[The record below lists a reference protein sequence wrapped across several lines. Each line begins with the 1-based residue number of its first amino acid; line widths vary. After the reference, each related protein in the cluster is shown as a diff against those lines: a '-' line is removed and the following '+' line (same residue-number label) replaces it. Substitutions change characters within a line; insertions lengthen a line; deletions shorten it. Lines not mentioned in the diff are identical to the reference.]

1 MENQKLMGKGF
12 APISQAEKRTQS
24 PEKPQ
29 SSTINEIQ
37 ANLSGYFADIRD
49 PRVSRTQKHLLKDIL
64 AIAILAVIGG
74 AEGWEDMENYGIAKQ
89 KWLEEFL
96 ELGNGIPSDDTF
108 RRVFERIKPEA
119 LEKCLNKWLQ
129 TIMGSLK
136 GEIVPIDGKSLR
148 GSYNRNQGQST
159 LHLVTAWASEQRLVL
174 GQVKVK
180 DHSNE
185 ITAIPALLEL
195 LDITGAVVTIDAMGT
210 QTKIVQQIRAKKA
223 DYIVALKAN
232 HPTLFSQVK
241 QWFQEKRVSQLAQI
255 EHDYYTSVEKGHHR
269 TEKRY
274 VWAIPLTAFG
284 GLYQQRQW
292 EGLQTIVIVERI
304 RHLWNQTTHEV
315 QFYLTS
321 LQADAQLLCHA
332 IRTHWSIENQ
342 LHWVLDVTFNEDRS
356 RIRSGHSPRN
366 FAFLRRLALNAINQE
381 TTFKRSLR
389 QKRKQA
395 AMNNDYM
402 VTVLNTFCQA

>member
-1 MENQKLMGKGF
+1 MVKGF
-12 APISQAEKRTQS
+12 GSQLQNRTKSTEK
-24 PEKPQ
+24 KPNKKTLASVKQ
-29 SSTINEIQ
+29 IQ
-37 ANLSGYFADIRD
+37 DNLCSYLSDIPD

-89 KWLEEFL
+89 QWLEEFL
-96 ELGNGIPSDDTF
+96 ELDNGIPSDDTF

-136 GEIVPIDGKSLR
+136 GEIIPIDGKSLR
-148 GSYNRNQGQST
+148 GSYDRNLGQST

-174 GQVKVK
+174 GQVKVE

-195 LDITGAVVTIDAMGT
+195 LDITGAVVTLDAMGT

-241 QWFQEKRVSQLAQI
+241 QWFQEKRANHLAEI
-255 EHDYYTSVEKGHHR
+255 EHDYYTSLEKGHHR

-284 GLYQQRQW
+284 GLYQQQHW
-292 EGLQTIVIVERI
+292 EGLHTIVIVERI
-304 RHLWNQTTHEV
+304 RHLWNETTHEI

-321 LQADAQLLCHA
+321 LQPDAQLLCRA

-342 LHWVLDVTFNEDRS
+342 LHWTLDVTFNEDRS

-366 FAFLRRLALNAINQE
+366 FAFLRRLALNALNQE

-395 AMNNDYM
+395 AMNDDYM
-402 VTVLNTFCQA
+402 MTVLNTFCQA